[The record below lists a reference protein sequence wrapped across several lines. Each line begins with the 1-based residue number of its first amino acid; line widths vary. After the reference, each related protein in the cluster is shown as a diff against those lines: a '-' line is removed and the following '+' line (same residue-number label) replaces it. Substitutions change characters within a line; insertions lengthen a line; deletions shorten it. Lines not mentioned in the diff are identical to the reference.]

1 MAAPMRSAL
10 PALLST
16 FSRLSL
22 GGLKTSRCVHTQVYP
37 LLFRTSSQVWAA
49 PMKKKK
55 KADSATII
63 ARETKRKKKFE
74 RQIKRLEKYGRQLK
88 PIEEIVGDALIK
100 ADIESRRREKT
111 VMTFE
116 DSECRAL
123 LTKDWTRYCMTR
135 HQHELTAIRAA
146 MKSQQRAL
154 DSLREESEELY
165 QKAIQIDEMLLPLE
179 MKGPVET
186 PPIKDYDPVDGDYLD
201 TTKRYDR

>member
-1 MAAPMRSAL
+1 MAAPMSKAV
-10 PALLST
+10 PGLLST

-22 GGLKTSRCVHTQVYP
+22 GGLTTSRYVHTQVHP

-88 PIEEIVGDALIK
+88 PVEEIVGDLQIK
-100 ADIESRRREKT
+100 DDVESRKREKT
-111 VMTFE
+111 VLTFE
-116 DSECRAL
+116 ESEYRAL

-135 HQHELTAIRAA
+135 HQHELSAIRAA

-165 QKAIQIDEMLLPLE
+165 QKAIQVDEMFLPLE

-186 PPIKDYDPVDGDYLD
+186 PPIKDFDPVDGDYID
-201 TTKRYDR
+201 TTKKYDR